1 MYQKILIL
9 LLFIPLFTNAQTAI
23 QLFNGK
29 DLNGWYAYEPEAG
42 KYANAT
48 DLFRIEQNMI
58 RLYGNKAGYLMSEQV
73 FRNFQLTVEFRWNTD
88 STFTRKSNTKNSG
101 VMYLVPSNAEDML
114 WPKGIQFQIKD
125 GATGDFILLQG
136 VTLLVNGK
144 TTEPGKSVV
153 VKSTGDASN
162 PTGAWNTLVVT
173 VQNGKIKQLLNAKL
187 VNEGSDPSVPEG
199 RILLQYEG
207 FPIDFRKVEIVKLD

>member
-1 MYQKILIL
+1 
-9 LLFIPLFTNAQTAI
+9 
-23 QLFNGK
+23 
-29 DLNGWYAYEPEAG
+29 
-42 KYANAT
+42 
-48 DLFRIEQNMI
+48 
-58 RLYGNKAGYLMSEQV
+58 
-73 FRNFQLTVEFRWNTD
+73 
-88 STFTRKSNTKNSG
+88 
-101 VMYLVPSNAEDML
+101 MYLVPSNAEDML